1 MTTMIRS
8 HQVLVKAPLLIDEQ
22 VAGGAQNKAEEPDTV
37 L

>member
-1 MTTMIRS
+1 MTTVIRS
-8 HQVLVKAPLLIDEQ
+8 HQVLVNALLLIDQQ

>member
-1 MTTMIRS
+1 MVTVVRS

-22 VAGGAQNKAEEPDTV
+22 VAGGVQYKAEEPDTV